1 MLQPGIHLSD
11 VVDDIMNGNAI
22 CDIDDIPPPA
32 EDAEEDNSKNE
43 TSKSENKP
51 RQNKSYVTAKTLN
64 DREERRL
71 QIKLNH
77 YQKELK
83 QSTYQIDVAQ
93 RAIRREL
100 QSINPDLMVDPN
112 KGFFVPKGM
121 TQEQAE
127 LIKSKRLELQA
138 SSNTRS
144 ISLDEFTEM
153 RRKKTE
159 QGRQALEAIQQ
170 ETQQEEGEGGAEK
183 PAIKGRD
190 RWKALA
196 NVLESNP
203 ASFSQM
209 AKVAAKQHQQQ
220 SQPHSQQ
227 QQQQQSPPATAP
239 AEEMTLRK
247 VVKMASVVNAMRGF
261 TR

>member
-1 MLQPGIHLSD
+1 MLQPGVHFAE
-11 VVDDIMNGNAI
+11 VVEGLLNGGDIGEI
-22 CDIDDIPPPA
+22 VIDDMEPP
-32 EDAEEDNSKNE
+32 EDTEGDNSKND
-43 TSKSENKP
+43 TSKNEKKP

-71 QIKLNH
+71 MIKLNH

-127 LIKSKRLELQA
+127 VIKSKRLELQA
-138 SSNTRS
+138 ASNTRS

-153 RRKKTE
+153 RKKKTE
-159 QGRQALEAIQQ
+159 QGRQALQAIQHDSQ
-170 ETQQEEGEGGAEK
+170 PEEEGDK
-183 PAIKGRD
+183 PVIKGRD
-190 RWKALA
+190 RWKALSG
-196 NVLESNP
+196 VLHSNP

-209 AKVAAKQHQQQ
+209 SKVAAKQHQQQ
-220 SQPHSQQ
+220 QQ
-227 QQQQQSPPATAP
+227 QQQQQQEPPPATAP
-239 AEEMTLRK
+239 EDSAIRK
-247 VVKMASVVNAMRGF
+247 VAKMASVVAAMRGF